1 MKSAVHEIVINSKRK
16 SSSALAVY
24 GVEARPNG
32 GYFFL

>member
-24 GVEARPNG
+24 GGEARLIG
-32 GYFFL
+32 GPFF